1 MISYKYS
8 EDIKYNIEK
17 LKKNLMTTDN
27 IGNDTDKTVSS
38 ARQLFNEEAG
48 KIFEDNIRH
57 TLEYNYD
64 FEKMKYQNTIFIK
77 RIVYNKEE
85 IEIIQN
91 DDTEL
96 KIMGKIYK
104 FLFDNKYVLSIK
116 NEKEELLAKIKSEFA
131 NKQTEIIINEIKFIV
146 YPYKE
151 AEFDGFFKMN
161 KFSVNLF
168 NENEISIMYSNVGKE
183 EEKNFIYSMIEVKL
197 NPKKINDLIRQI
209 KRDNRLLKIM
219 NYNSAVILGFLNS
232 GDEKYKSN
240 FNTLKKLKCVIYG
253 IKNSTLCGKKVSQ
266 VIDWDLEMKFKKLN
280 DTVDTVNKINNKL
293 NDTFNTLNNINN
305 ILGVLVPKVNE
316 IYNCFG
322 LKEKEDEK
330 KGKPILKREEI
341 EEMAKDEVKE
351 KKNEAD
357 VKKME
362 EEERKE
368 IKKKKEGKFLK
379 KKKKRPT
386 SRKKEDN

>member
-1 MISYKYS
+1 
-8 EDIKYNIEK
+8 
-17 LKKNLMTTDN
+17 
-27 IGNDTDKTVSS
+27 
-38 ARQLFNEEAG
+38 
-48 KIFEDNIRH
+48 
-57 TLEYNYD
+57 
-64 FEKMKYQNTIFIK
+64 
-77 RIVYNKEE
+77 
-85 IEIIQN
+85 
-91 DDTEL
+91 
-96 KIMGKIYK
+96 
-104 FLFDNKYVLSIK
+104 
-116 NEKEELLAKIKSEFA
+116 
-131 NKQTEIIINEIKFIV
+131 
-146 YPYKE
+146 
-151 AEFDGFFKMN
+151 MN

-168 NENEISIMYSNVGKE
+168 NENEISIIYSNIDKE

-280 DTVDTVNKINNKL
+280 DTVNNINNKL
-293 NDTFNTLNNINN
+293 ND

-316 IYNCFG
+316 IYNFFG

-362 EEERKE
+362 EEKRKK

-379 KKKKRPT
+379 KKKKRPN